1 MDLRILRILKGILAG
16 LSIDLICTFLFSLV
30 WAMVLAIWL
39 NMHGVEDA
47 ELAHA
52 INQTALTFPWLA
64 VSVCI
69 GMTISVFAGFVAANI
84 IQHNYSQYLGILGTL
99 LALVS
104 FSGSSDILSLK
115 ASVFFALLTLSAIL
129 AGGWLHD
136 WVNRS

>member
-1 MDLRILRILKGILAG
+1 MDLRALRILKGILAG

-30 WAMVLAIWL
+30 WAMALAVWL
-39 NMHGVEDA
+39 NLQGVEDA
-47 ELAHA
+47 ELTQA
-52 INQTALTFPWLA
+52 ISQTALTFPWIA
-64 VSVCI
+64 ISVCI
-69 GMTISVFAGFVAANI
+69 GMAISVFAGFVTANI

-115 ASVFFALLTLSAIL
+115 ASAFFALLTLSSIL

-136 WVNRS
+136 WANRS